1 MSLRAT
7 RFPPIPAY
15 INKRFGSQQSFLS
28 FFYEKTGIR
37 IKKTSYEI
45 LLTKIYK
52 KIGKSK
58 LLSLLNLKDENEAE
72 MRVYLFDALY
82 RGLIEASWGHQLS
95 PLYEKI
101 TGKKI
106 KIRRKIEK
114 RKPAHEIAFF
124 GSEEAFKKA
133 WIDLYKE
140 GILPITYHYGK
151 LTIGALG
158 WLKSS
163 YHRVGL
169 STIYEIISKKF
180 DKESGR
186 VILNE
191 LVNALNEVIKK
202 PEKFGIS
209 SYLTQQLRRSIK
221 RINIETD
228 ENVRHMMVVQLIETY
243 LDDDMLI
250 GIINSLIAKGH
261 IKPPKVSGLYERF
274 PYSFSNWIITPYGV
288 FKISD
293 WFRNPI
299 KKLADLLQKKVRPKY
314 LEPELEHYHGEYSL
328 RVLEYCLRENPEK
341 ILKKL
346 GAFNLREI
354 AEELGISAAAKI
366 KDEKQ
371 LIRLIL
377 LKLGFNLPPIL
388 YGLREF
394 EKLINECPLR
404 LQKNEPISS
413 LMSDIYGA
421 LKTILRDINYFYIC
435 FLWKIPTRYGKP
447 DEIERQLTEVVRK
460 LKVSDKPFLRL
471 TFGEHIK
478 LLRTINKK
486 IRENKEMKNIFSEA
500 FNRNNL
506 VPRGIINLLDEISPS
521 RSHLFAHKEL
531 EQISREPNQQI
542 CKQVIA
548 KVKSICRIL
557 KEKKVYPL
565 VIRIT
570 KQITNEY
577 GVQYFEAIDEFNN
590 QWIVEYSWLDP
601 SKPYFMYSRTNP
613 VAVNPIIIEK
623 IF

>member
-1 MSLRAT
+1 M
-7 RFPPIPAY
+7 
-15 INKRFGSQQSFLS
+15 
-28 FFYEKTGIR
+28 
-37 IKKTSYEI
+37 
-45 LLTKIYK
+45 
-52 KIGKSK
+52 
-58 LLSLLNLKDENEAE
+58 
-72 MRVYLFDALY
+72 
-82 RGLIEASWGHQLS
+82 
-95 PLYEKI
+95 
-101 TGKKI
+101 
-106 KIRRKIEK
+106 
-114 RKPAHEIAFF
+114 
-124 GSEEAFKKA
+124 
-133 WIDLYKE
+133 
-140 GILPITYHYGK
+140 
-151 LTIGALG
+151 
-158 WLKSS
+158 
-163 YHRVGL
+163 

-186 VILNE
+186 VILSE

-209 SYLTQQLRRSIK
+209 GYLTQQLRRSIK

-228 ENVRHMMVVQLIETY
+228 ENVRYMMVVQLIETY

-394 EKLINECPLR
+394 EKLINKCPLR
-404 LQKNEPISS
+404 LQKGEPISS

-435 FLWKIPTRYGKP
+435 FLWRIPTRYGKP

-486 IRENKEMKNIFSEA
+486 MRKNKEMKNIFSEA

-506 VPRGIINLLDEISPS
+506 VPQGIINLLDEISPS

-531 EQISREPNQQI
+531 EQINREPDQQI

-613 VAVNPIIIEK
+613 VAINPIIIEK